1 MANKDRGTTKAK
13 KVATRS
19 LKEKRAL
26 KKAKHAKPTTTS
38 AIPHS

>member
-1 MANKDRGTTKAK
+1 MANKDRGSAKVK
-13 KVATRS
+13 KVASRS

-38 AIPHS
+38 AIPHA